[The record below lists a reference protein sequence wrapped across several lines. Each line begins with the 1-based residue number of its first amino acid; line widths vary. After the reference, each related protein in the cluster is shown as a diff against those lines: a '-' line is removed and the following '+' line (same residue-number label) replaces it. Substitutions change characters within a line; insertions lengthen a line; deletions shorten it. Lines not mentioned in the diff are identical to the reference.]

1 MFHEKIVLIPFV
13 DSPKHEILRVVL
25 RNAKVVRHRE
35 LSSEAGEKKGSIS
48 TEVVEGLVNSITE

>member
-35 LSSEAGEKKGSIS
+35 LSSEAGEKRKAYQRKWWR
-48 TEVVEGLVNSITE
+48 EMVNSITE